1 MFLPIS
7 DFTNNEKNRIIVIKF
22 TYEIRMGNTTKRVGE
37 NKIRCALTEDEIRE
51 MGFEIDEIIG
61 NGEATQKFMRVVLK
75 IVEEQENISLENI
88 SPMVK
93 AELLSDHSMAI
104 TFGGD
109 SDLSFQQLMD
119 AISDLVGQ
127 MTPEKM
133 QEFRNLSKEER
144 QGVLDAFLDQK
155 KDTQEQRVA
164 EEKQEKEN
172 KKKPSKQQKELKKRQ
187 MICALRFFDL
197 DEASRMGR
205 ACLEGA
211 YYLIMDFSKFP
222 RDEMRAFA
230 FGAVEYDAGR
240 ISEIG
245 QISYIREHGDCIV
258 KKEALQTLM
267 AL

>member
-1 MFLPIS
+1 M
-7 DFTNNEKNRIIVIKF
+7 
-22 TYEIRMGNTTKRVGE
+22 EIKRVGE
-37 NKIRCALTEDEIRE
+37 NKIRCALTENEIRD
-51 MGFEIDEIIG
+51 MGFDIDEIIG
-61 NGEATQKFMRVVLK
+61 NGEATQRFMRVVLK

-109 SDLSFQQLMD
+109 SDMSFQQLMG
-119 AISDLVGQ
+119 AISDLVSQ

-133 QEFRNLSKEER
+133 QEFKSLSREDR
-144 QGVLDAFLDQK
+144 QNVLDAFLDQK
-155 KDTQEQRVA
+155 KDVQEEDA
-164 EEKQEKEN
+164 PEEKLEEE
-172 KKKPSKQQKELKKRQ
+172 KKKQAKKEQKKIKNRQ
-187 MICALRFFDL
+187 MVCALRFFDL

-205 ACLEGA
+205 ACFEEIFPKSSLYRLEGA
-211 YYLIMDFSKFP
+211 YYLIMDFSKVP

-230 FGAVEYDAGR
+230 FGAVEYDEGR

>member
-1 MFLPIS
+1 M
-7 DFTNNEKNRIIVIKF
+7 
-22 TYEIRMGNTTKRVGE
+22 EIKRVGE

-51 MGFEIDEIIG
+51 MGFDIDEIIG

-144 QGVLDAFLDQK
+144 QGVLDAFIDQK

-172 KKKPSKQQKELKKRQ
+172 KKKPLPVRGCILSDHGLFEV
-187 MICALRFFDL
+187 
-197 DEASRMGR
+197 
-205 ACLEGA
+205 LEGRNEGVC
-211 YYLIMDFSKFP
+211 IRCSRVRCGQNF
-222 RDEMRAFA
+222 RDRTNFL
-230 FGAVEYDAGR
+230 YP
-240 ISEIG
+240 
-245 QISYIREHGDCIV
+245 
-258 KKEALQTLM
+258 
-267 AL
+267 

>member
-1 MFLPIS
+1 M
-7 DFTNNEKNRIIVIKF
+7 
-22 TYEIRMGNTTKRVGE
+22 EIKRVGE
-37 NKIRCALTEDEIRE
+37 NKIRCALTENEIRD
-51 MGFEIDEIIG
+51 MGFDIDEIIG
-61 NGEATQKFMRVVLK
+61 NGEATQRFMRVVLK
-75 IVEEQENISLENI
+75 IVEEQENISLENV

-109 SDLSFQQLMD
+109 SDMSFQQLMG
-119 AISDLVGQ
+119 AISDLVSQ

-133 QEFRNLSKEER
+133 QEFKSLSKEDR
-144 QGVLDAFLDQK
+144 QNVLDAFLDQK
-155 KDTQEQRVA
+155 KDAQEEDVP
-164 EEKQEKEN
+164 EEKLEEE
-172 KKKPSKQQKELKKRQ
+172 KKKQAQKKQKKIKNRQ
-187 MICALRFFDL
+187 MVCALRFFDL

-205 ACLEGA
+205 ACFEEIFPKSSLYRLEGA
-211 YYLIMDFSKFP
+211 YYLIMDFSKVP

-230 FGAVEYDAGR
+230 FGAVEYDEGR

>member
-1 MFLPIS
+1 MQFRICWA
-7 DFTNNEKNRIIVIKF
+7 DDTGEK
-22 TYEIRMGNTTKRVGE
+22 
-37 NKIRCALTEDEIRE
+37 
-51 MGFEIDEIIG
+51 
-61 NGEATQKFMRVVLK
+61 
-75 IVEEQENISLENI
+75 
-88 SPMVK
+88 
-93 AELLSDHSMAI
+93 
-104 TFGGD
+104 
-109 SDLSFQQLMD
+109 
-119 AISDLVGQ
+119 
-127 MTPEKM
+127 

-144 QGVLDAFLDQK
+144 QGVLDAFLDK
-155 KDTQEQRVA
+155 
-164 EEKQEKEN
+164 EEGHTGTESSRRETGKEN

-187 MICALRFFDL
+187 MICALRFFNL

-205 ACLEGA
+205 ACFEEIFPKSSLYRLEGA

>member
-1 MFLPIS
+1 M
-7 DFTNNEKNRIIVIKF
+7 
-22 TYEIRMGNTTKRVGE
+22 EIKRVGE
-37 NKIRCALTEDEIRE
+37 NKIRCALTENEIRD
-51 MGFEIDEIIG
+51 MGFDIDEIIG
-61 NGEATQKFMRVVLK
+61 NGEATQRFMRVVLK

-109 SDLSFQQLMD
+109 SDMSFQQLMD
-119 AISDLVGQ
+119 AISNLVSQ

-133 QEFRNLSKEER
+133 QEFKSLSREDR
-144 QGVLDAFLDQK
+144 QNVLDAFLDQK
-155 KDTQEQRVA
+155 KDVQEEDA
-164 EEKQEKEN
+164 PEEKLEEE
-172 KKKPSKQQKELKKRQ
+172 KKKQAKKEQKKIKNRQ
-187 MICALRFFDL
+187 MVCALRFFDL

-205 ACLEGA
+205 ACFEEIFPKSSLYRLEGA
-211 YYLIMDFSKFP
+211 YYLIMDFSKVP

-230 FGAVEYDAGR
+230 FGAVEYDEGR

>member
-1 MFLPIS
+1 M
-7 DFTNNEKNRIIVIKF
+7 
-22 TYEIRMGNTTKRVGE
+22 EIKRVGE

-51 MGFEIDEIIG
+51 MGFDIDEIIG

-197 DEASRMGR
+197 DEA
-205 ACLEGA
+205 
-211 YYLIMDFSKFP
+211 
-222 RDEMRAFA
+222 
-230 FGAVEYDAGR
+230 
-240 ISEIG
+240 
-245 QISYIREHGDCIV
+245 HG
-258 KKEALQTLM
+258 KSLF
-267 AL
+267 

>member
-1 MFLPIS
+1 M
-7 DFTNNEKNRIIVIKF
+7 
-22 TYEIRMGNTTKRVGE
+22 EIKRVGE
-37 NKIRCALTEDEIRE
+37 NKIRCALTENEIRD
-51 MGFEIDEIIG
+51 MGFDIDEIIG
-61 NGEATQKFMRVVLK
+61 NGEATQRFMRVVLK

-109 SDLSFQQLMD
+109 SDMSFQQLID
-119 AISDLVGQ
+119 AISNLVSQ

-133 QEFRNLSKEER
+133 QEFKSLSREDR
-144 QGVLDAFLDQK
+144 QNVLDAFLDQK
-155 KDTQEQRVA
+155 KDVQEEDA
-164 EEKQEKEN
+164 PEEKLEEE
-172 KKKPSKQQKELKKRQ
+172 KKKQAKKEQKKIKNRQ
-187 MICALRFFDL
+187 MVCALRFFDL

-205 ACLEGA
+205 ACFEEIFPKSSLYRLEGA
-211 YYLIMDFSKFP
+211 YYLIMDFSKVP

-230 FGAVEYDAGR
+230 FGAVEYDEGR

>member
-1 MFLPIS
+1 M
-7 DFTNNEKNRIIVIKF
+7 
-22 TYEIRMGNTTKRVGE
+22 
-37 NKIRCALTEDEIRE
+37 
-51 MGFEIDEIIG
+51 
-61 NGEATQKFMRVVLK
+61 
-75 IVEEQENISLENI
+75 
-88 SPMVK
+88 
-93 AELLSDHSMAI
+93 
-104 TFGGD
+104 
-109 SDLSFQQLMD
+109 
-119 AISDLVGQ
+119 
-127 MTPEKM
+127 
-133 QEFRNLSKEER
+133 
-144 QGVLDAFLDQK
+144 
-155 KDTQEQRVA
+155 
-164 EEKQEKEN
+164 EKEN

-205 ACLEGA
+205 ACFEEIFPKSSLYRLEGA

-230 FGAVEYDAGR
+230 FGAVESDAGR